1 MNLIKKN
8 NLPRVFAALGLATFA
23 FAVLPL
29 VFRSI
34 ARAAEGKG
42 LDVEVPYEIKA
53 LKSSGLTA
61 PAYLATDGNKLIV
74 SDRAGGV
81 FSVTMAGKATALADK
96 SKLPH
101 PAGVAIAPAGFGA
114 YGGQTF
120 VLAAPAADGPC
131 EVDRIDKSGA
141 VSTFAKL
148 PDNGSVGGGKPTECR
163 ALEFGPTGSLY
174 AGKLFAATTGNE
186 TLYAVDSSG
195 KASAFSSFDKP
206 IPFEISTIAFAPA
219 DDSKAPGMMLLGMR
233 PTSAGAA
240 RVGRIGVVMSDGK
253 VKDDP
258 YLVGF
263 TRPGGIA
270 FAPTNFGAYSS
281 QLFVAD
287 TGRLASENS
296 SGKDGNIERVE
307 KGLARPWGGGLV
319 DPTDMKFVGSKL
331 VIADPAE
338 KGRPDAGAIVI
349 ITSLL

>member
-1 MNLIKKN
+1 MNLTRKN
-8 NLPRVFAALGLATFA
+8 RLPRIFAALGLMALA
-23 FAVLPL
+23 FAAMPP

-34 ARAAEGKG
+34 ARAEGGG

-53 LKSSGLTA
+53 LKPSGLKA
-61 PAYLATDGNKLIV
+61 PAYLATNGSNMIV

-81 FSVTMAGKATALADK
+81 YSVTSTGKATALADK

-120 VLAAPAADGPC
+120 VLATPAEHSAC

-148 PDNGSVGGGKPTECR
+148 PDNGSVGGGKPTDCR

-174 AGKLFAATTGNE
+174 AGKLFAATTGND
-186 TLYAVDSSG
+186 TLYAIDSSG
-195 KASAFSSFDKP
+195 KAAVFATFDKP
-206 IPFEISTIAFAPA
+206 IPFEISTIAFAPSN
-219 DDSKAPGMMLLGMR
+219 DSKAPGMMLLGMR
-233 PTSAGAA
+233 PSSAGAA
-240 RVGRIGVVMSDGK
+240 KVGRLGVVMSDGK

-263 TRPGGIA
+263 TRPGGVA
-270 FAPTNFGAYSS
+270 FAPTNFGSYSS
-281 QLFVAD
+281 QMFIAD
-287 TGRLASENS
+287 TGRLATENS
-296 SGKDGNIERVE
+296 AGRDGSINRVE
-307 KGLARPWGGGLV
+307 KGLARSWATGLV
-319 DPTDMKFVGSKL
+319 DPTDMKFVGNKL
-331 VIADPAE
+331 VIVDPAE
-338 KGRPDAGAIVI
+338 KGSVDSGSIVI